1 MRILLSS
8 ALVLCAAFPAFADE
22 TKGEVVAFDRFA
34 RIIVMK
40 DKTVWQ
46 LAADTPA
53 PVALKAGDV
62 IRIMYETLGED
73 GLDKITAIEVVAK
86 N

>member
-1 MRILLSS
+1 MRILLST
-8 ALVLCAAFPAFADE
+8 ALVLAAALPAFADE
-22 TKGEVVAFDRFA
+22 TKGEIQAFDRFA

-53 PVALKAGDV
+53 PEGLKAGDV
-62 IRIMYETLGED
+62 VKIEYKTLGED
-73 GLDKITAIEVVAK
+73 GLDKITSIEIVAK
-86 N
+86 